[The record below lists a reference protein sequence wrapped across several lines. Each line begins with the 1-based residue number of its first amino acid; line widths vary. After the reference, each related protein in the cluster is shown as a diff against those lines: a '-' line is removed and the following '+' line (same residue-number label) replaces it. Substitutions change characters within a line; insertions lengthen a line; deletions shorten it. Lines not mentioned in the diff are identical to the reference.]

1 MISAASEDFIG
12 AVQDSMV
19 NRVKSYEDL
28 GPRDVA
34 QLVKCLPSMHTALVQ
49 SLVLHKLSMGAHAY
63 ILNSRLAWIHEFL
76 SQKVK

>member
-63 ILNSRLAWIHEFL
+63 ILNSRLAWIHELL

>member
-1 MISAASEDFIG
+1 MTSAASEDFIG

-34 QLVKCLPSMHTALVQ
+34 QLVKCLPSFGSIPSTA
-49 SLVLHKLSMGAHAY
+49 
-63 ILNSRLAWIHEFL
+63 
-76 SQKVK
+76 